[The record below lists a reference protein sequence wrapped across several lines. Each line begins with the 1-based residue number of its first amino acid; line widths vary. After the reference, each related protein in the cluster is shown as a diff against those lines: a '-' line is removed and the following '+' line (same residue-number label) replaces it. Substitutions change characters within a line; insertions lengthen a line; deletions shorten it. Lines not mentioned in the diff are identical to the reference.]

1 MTSSTDQR
9 LQSDRDANGHSP
21 SNRFRALVG
30 YRTQAWREG
39 YGEIA
44 LDIRDDHMNSLGIVH
59 GGVYAALL
67 DAAFGQAACW
77 CAVEGNVRSAVTVS
91 LNTVFLATIRTGRL
105 VGYGRVEH
113 VEGRMATLTGEIV
126 ADDGTLC
133 ATGQAAFLYMPG
145 SEHRD
150 GVPRK
155 GR

>member
-1 MTSSTDQR
+1 MPNTTDQP
-9 LQSDRDANGHSP
+9 LQTDRDAAGHSTA
-21 SNRFRALVG
+21 NRFRQLVG

-39 YGEIA
+39 YGEIV

-91 LNTVFLATIRTGRL
+91 LNTVFLAAVKSGRL
-105 VGYGRVEH
+105 VGYGRVER
-113 VEGRMATLTGEIV
+113 VEGRVATITGEIV
-126 ADDGTLC
+126 ADDGTIC
-133 ATGQAAFLYMPG
+133 ATGQAAFMYMPG

-150 GVPRK
+150 GVPR
-155 GR
+155 RR